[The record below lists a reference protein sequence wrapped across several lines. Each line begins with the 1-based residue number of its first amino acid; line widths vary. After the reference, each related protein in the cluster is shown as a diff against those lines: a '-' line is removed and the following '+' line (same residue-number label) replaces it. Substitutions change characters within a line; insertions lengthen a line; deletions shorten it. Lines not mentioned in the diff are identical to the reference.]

1 MIDDI
6 VYINKLYD
14 CYSSLLTD
22 KQIEYFENYY
32 FQNLTCQEIAE
43 NKGVSRNAVNKQV
56 KEVVAKLVYYEDKLH
71 ILKKNEELDNI
82 INKISDKNIK
92 EEIKRIIWE

>member
-56 KEVVAKLVYYEDKLH
+56 KEVVIKLVYYEDKLH

-82 INKISDKNIK
+82 VNKISDEKIK